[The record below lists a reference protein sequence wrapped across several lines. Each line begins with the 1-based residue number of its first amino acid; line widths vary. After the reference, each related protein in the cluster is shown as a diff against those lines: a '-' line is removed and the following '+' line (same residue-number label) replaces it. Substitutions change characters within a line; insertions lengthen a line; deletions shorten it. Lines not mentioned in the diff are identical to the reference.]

1 MFVVTALFFFNIFK
15 FTWNPKRIEL
25 RAYPAPASII
35 PTENVIN
42 RVLTNSKNL
51 PIDKRLTAIF
61 QTLVFSVIFSRNIL
75 FRMVSVLF
83 SNAIL
88 TNGFG
93 VWSFPACIQLNPYNA
108 SNNILFDFGFFVYV
122 SKPLRGLWVSVSP
135 CACQRTYVFVLFTN
149 KRHRHPYE
157 RRAHRTSAFQ
167 NTTKPMLK
175 SKWSVDLSMYVQ
187 CLLSTKL
194 HISV

>member
-61 QTLVFSVIFSRNIL
+61 QTLVFFRNFFEKYFIQ
-75 FRMVSVLF
+75 
-83 SNAIL
+83 
-88 TNGFG
+88 NGFCSFFKRDSH
-93 VWSFPACIQLNPYNA
+93 WSTRTVLVFGLFLLAYNWIRTTRA
-108 SNNILFDFGFFVYV
+108 IIFYSI
-122 SKPLRGLWVSVSP
+122 SVSSCMFRSRCVDCGWVWVRVRASARMYLFCLRTNDIVIRMNVEHIERPLFKIQQNP
-135 CACQRTYVFVLFTN
+135 CS
-149 KRHRHPYE
+149 
-157 RRAHRTSAFQ
+157 RASEA
-167 NTTKPMLK
+167 
-175 SKWSVDLSMYVQ
+175 
-187 CLLSTKL
+187 
-194 HISV
+194 